1 MNKKFVAFFTGYG
14 MTVNKNFAYGKIE
27 GYETNAAVYAFDS
40 VAPIR
45 LHVSFYATDE
55 QKRSIET
62 GIRNLVLKYF
72 KMTFTPYGITLGFND
87 ITTNKLLKRLPAVL
101 NTIFGILKENGALNS
116 EYCPVCGNRI
126 DEANSKKC
134 NIDGFTIQI
143 DNDCVEKINSVISAE
158 NQDFNNAPNNYLQGF
173 CGALL
178 GGLAGVVI
186 SIILNLIGFVAA
198 ISAVVSV
205 LAGSYLYQKFHGKPN
220 KMMIVIV
227 SVTTLVLMAASI
239 PVIYIIAAGIAANSE
254 GLSYTAI
261 EAFQICMLDDEF
273 ARYFYTDL
281 ALVLVFSAIG
291 VGLEI
296 FTLAKQIKRKKNI

>member
-14 MTVNKNFAYGKIE
+14 MTVNKNSAYGNIE
-27 GYETNAAVYAFDS
+27 GYETNVGIQMLDNVS
-40 VAPIR
+40 PVKM
-45 LHVSFYATDE
+45 HVSFYATDE
-55 QKRSIET
+55 QKRTIEA
-62 GIRNLVLKYF
+62 GIRNLALKF
-72 KMTFTPYGITLGFND
+72 FRMSFSPYGLFLGFND
-87 ITTNKLLKRLPAVL
+87 ITVNKLLKRLPAIL
-101 NTIFGILKENGALNS
+101 NTIFCILKESGAMNS

-143 DNDCVEKINSVISAE
+143 DNDCVEKINSAITAE

-173 CGALL
+173 CGAFL
-178 GGLAGVVI
+178 GGLAGVVV

-239 PVIYIIAAGIAANSE
+239 PVIYITAAGIAAHSE

-273 ARYFYTDL
+273 VRYFYTDL

>member
-14 MTVNKNFAYGKIE
+14 MTVKKNFAYGKIE
-27 GYETNAAVYAFDS
+27 NYETNAVITALDT
-40 VAPIR
+40 VAPVR
-45 LHVSFYATDE
+45 LHISFYATDE
-55 QKRSIET
+55 QKRAIEA
-62 GIRNLVLKYF
+62 GIRNLALKYF
-72 KMTFTPYGITLGFND
+72 KMMFTPYGITLGFND

-143 DNDCVEKINSVISAE
+143 ENDCVEKINSVISAE
-158 NQDFNNAPNNYLQGF
+158 NQDFANAPNNYLQGF

-186 SIILNLIGFVAA
+186 SILLNLIGFVSA
-198 ISAVVSV
+198 ISAVVSI

-261 EAFQICMLDDEF
+261 EAFRICMLNDEF
-273 ARYFYTDL
+273 ATYFYTDL

-291 VGLEI
+291 IGLEI